1 MNQNV
6 SLLSRNEFIQL
17 CKNLD
22 DDCDESKYA
31 ESDEATSEVDVRSG
45 VVRTGHQFK
54 LITEDTE
61 FVQTAA
67 SSFDRTISKSIETK
81 IKDDRVSPDC
91 IHDDILMN

>member
-1 MNQNV
+1 MH
-6 SLLSRNEFIQL
+6 
-17 CKNLD
+17 

-45 VVRTGHQFK
+45 IVPTDHQFK

-61 FVQTAA
+61 FVEAA
-67 SSFDRTISKSIETK
+67 EAAEAAAADSSFHRTISKPSETK

>member
-1 MNQNV
+1 MH
-6 SLLSRNEFIQL
+6 
-17 CKNLD
+17 

-45 VVRTGHQFK
+45 IVPTDHQFK

-61 FVQTAA
+61 FVETSVEEEEEAA
-67 SSFDRTISKSIETK
+67 AADSLFHRTISKSNETK